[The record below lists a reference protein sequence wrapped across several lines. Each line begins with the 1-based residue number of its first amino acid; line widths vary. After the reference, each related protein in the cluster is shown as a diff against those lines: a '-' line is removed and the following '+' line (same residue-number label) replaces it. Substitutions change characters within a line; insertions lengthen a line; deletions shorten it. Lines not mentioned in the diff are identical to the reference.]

1 MLWVILMISN
11 GFVFR
16 KYGSSAEKIMSVFT
30 SKSFAS
36 AAASGTDW
44 RDTSKAVLEQ
54 LESIRTEEDQFNFG
68 FLYISDMLADFAP
81 SILNLFRSVTHI
93 EHWIGSVG
101 MGVIGTG
108 QAFVNQPAIS
118 ALIGH
123 FPEGEF
129 CVFPETREEDSD
141 PFSPDEPL
149 SQDPVK
155 KWLGQHMPMLVCV
168 HADPMAD
175 DDPMAVLADL
185 ESLSSGFIVGGLTS
199 SRSHHYQFAN
209 TVCENSVS
217 GVFFSDKVPVATS
230 LSQGCQPIS
239 PFHTITKAS
248 GTTIYELDGA
258 SALRVLLR
266 DLKGT
271 GARGDP
277 DALPLPDLREIE
289 SSEDVPLEM
298 LPLFSGQIHIA
309 LPISQSDQKDYLVR
323 NIMGIDPAEESLTLS
338 QSVSAGENLLFVRRT
353 EETVLEDLSKTL
365 LALRQ
370 RIEAERGLFA
380 PKAGLYISCIARGF
394 AETSEAAQKEIDAL
408 RGAIGDVPLTG
419 FYAGGEINDARLY
432 GYTGLLILFL

>member
-1 MLWVILMISN
+1 MPL
-11 GFVFR
+11 
-16 KYGSSAEKIMSVFT
+16 FT
-30 SKSFAS
+30 SREFAA

-44 RDTSKAVLEQ
+44 RDTSKAVLEE
-54 LESIRTEEDQFNFG
+54 LESIRTENDQFNFG

-93 EHWIGSVG
+93 DHWIGSVG

-123 FPEGEF
+123 FPEDEF
-129 CVFPETREEDSD
+129 CVFPETDEEDSD
-141 PFSPDEPL
+141 SL
-149 SQDPVK
+149 ARASGRNQNRVK
-155 KWLGQHMPMLVCV
+155 KWLDAHAPFLVCV

-185 ESLSSGFIVGGLTS
+185 DSLSSGFIVGGLTS
-199 SRSHHYQFAN
+199 SRSYHYQFAN

-217 GVFFSDKVPVATS
+217 GVFFSEKIPVATS

-239 PFHTITKAS
+239 RFHTITKAS
-248 GTTIYELDGA
+248 GTTVYELDGV
-258 SALRVLLR
+258 SALRTLLR
-266 DLKGT
+266 DLKGQ
-271 GARGDP
+271 GAESADSAP
-277 DALPLPDLREIE
+277 FPDLRDME
-289 SSEDVPLEM
+289 SSDDVPEEL
-298 LPLFSGQIHIA
+298 LPLFSGHIHIA

-338 QSVSAGENLLFVRRT
+338 QSVSAGETLLFVRRT

-365 LALRQ
+365 LGLRQ
-370 RIEAERGLFA
+370 RIENERGSFT

-394 AETSEAAQKEIDAL
+394 AETPEAAQKEIDAV
-408 RGAIGDVPLTG
+408 REVIGDVPLTG
-419 FYAGGEINDARLY
+419 FYAGGEINNARLY